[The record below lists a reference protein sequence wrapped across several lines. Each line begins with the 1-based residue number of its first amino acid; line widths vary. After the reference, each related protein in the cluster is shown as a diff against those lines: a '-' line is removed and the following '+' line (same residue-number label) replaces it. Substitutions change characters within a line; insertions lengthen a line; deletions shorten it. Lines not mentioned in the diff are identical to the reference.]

1 MKFATKLLLLAL
13 LTSCTSHDTSDQ
25 KVIPSKISHDSYLK
39 NFRKAENS
47 IALLIPISGPHKEIG
62 QNVLNACILGNQNS
76 KMDIYVIDTNDYPDN
91 LRQSSFKNL
100 RAAVGPVFF
109 KETHKFASIFQDVP
123 LFSLSNNI
131 SANNSHI
138 CACGLSPQEEIKT
151 IFKYLREHRLRSLTV
166 FLPEG
171 DFAKSISL
179 IIQKEAANRGMSEE
193 NLNIIQCEPSANL
206 SEIAGTVTS
215 GAIFAF
221 EPITSEKAKVFTLS
235 SLALSSPEKWEGA
248 MFAYIDNEDQRSFI
262 EEYQK
267 TFHQSPT
274 VISLAAYDV
283 IKMINE
289 SSATRREMFDED
301 YQGTLGNFRI
311 KKDQGIIRN
320 LEIFRIQNA
329 EKVADL
335 PTP

>member
-13 LTSCTSHDTSDQ
+13 LTSCTSHDTLDQ
-25 KVIPSKISHDSYLK
+25 KVLPSKISFSDDYLE

-123 LFSLSNNI
+123 MFSLSNNI

-138 CACGLSPQEEIKT
+138 FACGLSPQEEIKT
-151 IFKYLREHRLRSLTV
+151 VFKYLREHRLYSFTV

-171 DFAKSISL
+171 DFFKSVSA
-179 IIQKEAANRGMSEE
+179 IIQKEAAKHGMDEE
-193 NLNIIQCEPSANL
+193 NFNVVNYDLGADL
-206 SEIAGTVTS
+206 SEIAQNS
-215 GAIFAF
+215 NARAIFTF
-221 EPITSEKAKVFTLS
+221 EPVQSPKAKVFTLS
-235 SLALSSPEKWEGA
+235 SLALSNPGKWEGA
-248 MFAYIDNEDQRSFI
+248 MFAYVDNEDQRSFI

-267 TFHQSPT
+267 TFHQPPT

-289 SSATRREMFDED
+289 SSTTHREMFDEN

-311 KKDQGIIRN
+311 KRDQGIVRN
-320 LEIFRIQNA
+320 LKMFKIKKA
-329 EKVADL
+329 EKVMM
-335 PTP
+335 

>member
-1 MKFATKLLLLAL
+1 MKIATKLLLLIL
-13 LTSCTSHDTSDQ
+13 LASCTSVDDTSIR
-25 KVIPSKISHDSYLK
+25 KGALSKISHDSYLK

-47 IALLIPISGPHKEIG
+47 IVLLIPMNGPHKEIG
-62 QNVLNACILGNQNS
+62 QNVLNACVLGNQNS
-76 KMDIYVIDTNDYPDN
+76 NMDIYVVDTNDYSDN
-91 LRQSSFKNL
+91 LRQSSFQNL

-109 KETHKFASIFQDVP
+109 KETHKFASIFQNVP

-138 CACGLSPQEEIKT
+138 CACGLAPQEEIEA
-151 IFKYLREHRLRSLTV
+151 IFQYLRKNKLRSLTV

-179 IIQKEAANRGMSEE
+179 IIQKAAASRGMGEE
-193 NLNIIQCEPSANL
+193 NLNIIQYEPSANL
-206 SEIAGTVTS
+206 SEIAETVTS

-221 EPITSEKAKVFTLS
+221 EPITSARVKVFTLS

-248 MFAYIDNEDQRSFI
+248 MFAYVDNEDQRSFI
-262 EEYQK
+262 EKYQK

-274 VISLAAYDV
+274 VISLAAYDI

-289 SSATRREMFDED
+289 SAVTRREMFDEN

-311 KKDQGIIRN
+311 KKDQGIMRN
-320 LEIFRIQNA
+320 LEIFRIENA
-329 EKVADL
+329 EKV
-335 PTP
+335 PE

>member
-1 MKFATKLLLLAL
+1 MKIATKLLLLTL
-13 LTSCTSHDTSDQ
+13 LASCTSVDDTS
-25 KVIPSKISHDSYLK
+25 IRRSAPSKISHESCLK

-47 IALLIPISGPHKEIG
+47 IALLIPLSGPHKEIG
-62 QNVLNACILGNQNS
+62 QNVLNACVLGNQNS
-76 KMDIYVIDTNDYPDN
+76 DMDIYVIDTNDYSDN

-109 KETHKFASIFQDVP
+109 KETHKFASIFQNVP

-138 CACGLSPQEEIKT
+138 CACGLAPQEEIEA
-151 IFKYLREHRLRSLTV
+151 IFRCLRRKKLRSLTV

-179 IIQKEAANRGMSEE
+179 IIQKEAVNRGMEE
-193 NLNIIQCEPSANL
+193 EDLNIIQYESSEDL
-206 SEIAGTVTS
+206 SKIAETVTS

-221 EPITSEKAKVFTLS
+221 EPVTSEKAKVFTLS
-235 SLALSSPEKWEGA
+235 SLALSNPEKWEGA
-248 MFAYIDNEDQRSFI
+248 MFAYADNEDQRSFI
-262 EEYQK
+262 EEYK
-267 TFHQSPT
+267 KAFNQSPT
-274 VISLAAYDV
+274 IISLAAYDV

-289 SSATRREMFDED
+289 SSRTHREMFDEN

-311 KKDQGIIRN
+311 KKDKGIIRN
-320 LEIFRIQNA
+320 LEIFRIENA
-329 EKVADL
+329 EKVAD
-335 PTP
+335 